1 MLRAASLLLSA
12 IGCSIVIAFGLT
24 VLSEMTLGRA
34 PVEDQSRPNSRAVF
48 SLDYGSRLNDENLV
62 DYMATLRLST
72 GIRMIDWVDPFL
84 YIDLYVKDDQTR
96 RDQVFADVKDIIDFS
111 LLGMK
116 NVENVYV
123 RVYEARNK
131 GSSLLLAVSA
141 DAQQLQRLREP
152 PEAAA
157 DEEAEQYVRERF
169 RVQQTSHWIER
180 FERS

>member
-1 MLRAASLLLSA
+1 VLRAASLLLSA

-84 YIDLYVKDDQTR
+84 YIRMSDSLPEAMFARGIRQPPSDNGTTR
-96 RDQVFADVKDIIDFS
+96 ICRHS
-111 LLGMK
+111 LLF
-116 NVENVYV
+116 
-123 RVYEARNK
+123 
-131 GSSLLLAVSA
+131 L
-141 DAQQLQRLREP
+141 
-152 PEAAA
+152 
-157 DEEAEQYVRERF
+157 F
-169 RVQQTSHWIER
+169 VQ
-180 FERS
+180 